1 MEYVN
6 LGRTG
11 LKVSRLFFG
20 GFAIGGPAIDRD
32 QARRLV
38 HTAWESGINTFYTS
52 DSYNGGASEQILG
65 DILKPRREDM
75 VLIVKTGARV
85 TTPEAPGSSDERWA
99 RQGVRGLVDYE
110 ALWSG
115 GVSPTSFGLSRKY
128 LMQAIEASLRRLGT
142 DYIDVYVAHFWDPFT
157 PIEETLETFDNLI
170 RQGKVRYIGCSQTK
184 AWQLYRSLWV
194 SEVNHLARYES
205 IQAWFSVIEREHMK
219 DLLPAANAAGVSF
232 LAFASLGGGRLAEYD
247 KDSVIPRGETPTEL
261 IERLR
266 ELARNLGRDLSELAQ
281 AWALAQPGVAS
292 LLIGP
297 SKPEWFA
304 PQVRAVTNPLTKE
317 EASAINE
324 VLGE

>member
-115 GVSPTSFGLSRKY
+115 GVSPTSFGLSWKY

-205 IQAWFSVIEREHMK
+205 IQAWFSVIEPRAHEGSAPHGKRGRREFSRLCITRWREVGRIRQGFGDSERRDSHGA
-219 DLLPAANAAGVSF
+219 DRTIARACARSRSRPQRTRPG
-232 LAFASLGGGRLAEYD
+232 LGSRTTR
-247 KDSVIPRGETPTEL
+247 SRFTSHRTE
-261 IERLR
+261 
-266 ELARNLGRDLSELAQ
+266 Q
-281 AWALAQPGVAS
+281 
-292 LLIGP
+292 
-297 SKPEWFA
+297 
-304 PQVRAVTNPLTKE
+304 T
-317 EASAINE
+317 
-324 VLGE
+324 